1 MHYNKYKD
9 KQTTRYKKLM
19 EDRPGYAK
27 HQLMGANRS
36 GGYNSAIN
44 KKIPRACIRVSD
56 ETWIK
61 GRFKGKKIKHAG
73 KPYIE
78 WMLEN
83 REMPSS
89 HKVLLRQ
96 TLKTMK

>member
-1 MHYNKYKD
+1 
-9 KQTTRYKKLM
+9 M
-19 EDRPGYAK
+19 EDPSGYAK

-36 GGYNSAIN
+36 GRYNSAIN
-44 KKIPRACIRVSD
+44 KKIPMACIRVSD

-61 GRFKGKKIKHAG
+61 GKFKGKKIKNTPIVYV
-73 KPYIE
+73 K

-89 HKVLLRQ
+89 HQVLLRQ
-96 TLKTMK
+96 ILKTMK